1 MAERARMDDHYVD
14 HVVIGG
20 SVLDELETAFAD
32 VGLVPK
38 YGGKHEHD
46 ATHNSLIGFE
56 DGSYIELIAATETG
70 HPDKR
75 TDFIRNDAGPCGWAL
90 ETDDIESLTE
100 QMRAREVPVA
110 VTDRHER
117 ETPNGN
123 RAAWRLAYLGDG
135 EPGTSLPFVIEDLT
149 PRTRR
154 ITRGQNADQF
164 GVTGIDTA
172 VIGVESLEE
181 ASDRYRRAFG
191 LSEPKRD
198 RDEGLGAE
206 LAHFPGSAVILAA
219 PMDSGW
225 LDDRVSRY
233 GDLPCCILLA
243 ADQRAFDRFDPVATT
258 TWFDRRIGWLPLD
271 LPEGRVG
278 IVDG

>member
-1 MAERARMDDHYVD
+1 MVERACLGDHYVD

-32 VGLVPK
+32 VGLVPE
-38 YGGKHEHD
+38 YGGEHEHD

-70 HPDKR
+70 CPDRR
-75 TDFIRNDAGPCGWAL
+75 TDFIRNDVGPCGWAL
-90 ETDDIESLTE
+90 ETTGIESLAE

-123 RAAWRLAYLGDG
+123 QAAWLLAYLGDG
-135 EPGTSLPFVIEDLT
+135 EPGTSLPFVIENLT
-149 PRTRR
+149 PRNRR
-154 ITRGQNADQF
+154 ITPGQSADQI
-164 GVTGIDTA
+164 GVTGIDAA
-172 VIGVESLEE
+172 VIGVESLGE
-181 ASDRYRRAFG
+181 ASNRYRRAFG

-206 LAHFPGSAVILAA
+206 LAYFPGSAVILAA
-219 PMDSGW
+219 PLDSGW

-233 GDLPCCILLA
+233 GDLPCCVLLA
-243 ADQRAFDRFDPVATT
+243 ADQRAFDWFDPMTTT
-258 TWFDRRIGWLPLD
+258 TWFDRRVGWLPID